1 MKNVGLLPI
10 PMAKRKQT
18 HSPQLQNEGL
28 YYVFIYYW
36 TGLPGFIDPSLA
48 GAKCTEIDPSP
59 KDCNQMIKQETDGW
73 SCMGSVKNKRKLTGT
88 VGSGLG
94 TPAA

>member
-1 MKNVGLLPI
+1 M
-10 PMAKRKQT
+10 
-18 HSPQLQNEGL
+18 
-28 YYVFIYYW
+28 
-36 TGLPGFIDPSLA
+36 GLPGFIDPSLA
-48 GAKCTEIDPSP
+48 GAKCTEINPSP
-59 KDCNQMIKQETDGW
+59 KDCNQRIKPETDGW